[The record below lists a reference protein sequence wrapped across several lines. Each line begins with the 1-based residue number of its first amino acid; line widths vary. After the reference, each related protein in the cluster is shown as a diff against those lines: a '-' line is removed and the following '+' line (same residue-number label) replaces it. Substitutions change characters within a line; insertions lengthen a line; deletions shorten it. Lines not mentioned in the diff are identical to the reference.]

1 MPHSIR
7 SKCHKQISKQKVYG
21 YERPLGLFSSLLLH
35 TAKPQH
41 PGANCTK
48 CHLLLRARCHL
59 ALFRKLEQSPGPSC
73 CLGLWQQPR
82 THDGTSS
89 DTRPNPP
96 SPKRAG
102 LDQAASCSVR
112 SCRRVFLHQSRDL
125 LPTGRKNHHSTWPRP
140 HSDCTG
146 KEPQPSQAT
155 EDVTRFVRAT
165 IQNCRSLRLGSRQ
178 KRNQE
183 ALWGISYRLL
193 DK

>member
-1 MPHSIR
+1 MANLFCKSDCKGTLTNMPHSIR
-7 SKCHKQISKQKVYG
+7 SKCHKQISKQVYG
-21 YERPLGLFSSLLLH
+21 CERPLGLFSSLLLH

-48 CHLLLRARCHL
+48 CHLLLRTWCHL

-89 DTRPNPP
+89 DTRSNPP

-102 LDQAASCSVR
+102 LDQAVSCSVR

-125 LPTGRKNHHSTWPRP
+125 LPTGRKNHHST
-140 HSDCTG
+140 
-146 KEPQPSQAT
+146 
-155 EDVTRFVRAT
+155 
-165 IQNCRSLRLGSRQ
+165 
-178 KRNQE
+178 
-183 ALWGISYRLL
+183 
-193 DK
+193 

>member
-1 MPHSIR
+1 MLKLLNCGYFMANLFCKSDCKGTLTNMPHSIR

-21 YERPLGLFSSLLLH
+21 LAWAVLIFV
-35 TAKPQH
+35 TAHGKTPA

-48 CHLLLRARCHL
+48 CHLLLRTRCHL

-102 LDQAASCSVR
+102 LDQAVSCSVR

-125 LPTGRKNHHSTWPRP
+125 LPTGRKNHHST
-140 HSDCTG
+140 
-146 KEPQPSQAT
+146 
-155 EDVTRFVRAT
+155 
-165 IQNCRSLRLGSRQ
+165 
-178 KRNQE
+178 
-183 ALWGISYRLL
+183 
-193 DK
+193 